1 MPRPET
7 RARRRAW
14 GAGLGVALLALV
26 AVSTAFV
33 PPPRTAEQAIDL
45 GPAEELRLGYF
56 ATVTHA
62 PALVGLER
70 GILAEEL
77 GRDGTSLQTQ
87 VFTAGPSAMEALNAG
102 AIDAAYMGPSPAI
115 SSYLGSA
122 GKSIRVVAGAT
133 SGGAYLVVQPGTETL
148 ADLAGGE
155 LATPQYAGTQDIAA
169 RDYLREHGADDD
181 VAISHAASG
190 TAVQLFSRGAI
201 AATWQPE
208 PWASLLVE
216 EHGGEILLDERE
228 LWDGGRF
235 PTSILVV
242 SQEFAAE
249 HPATVARLAESNER
263 SIDWATEHPDQLV
276 GLADAA
282 IRRATGENLS
292 RSVLARALDGL
303 TFTTDPL
310 AGTYPVLLERAR
322 ATGVIPGAAA
332 ADLDGLID
340 TDWPDTTAEGGGNR

>member
-1 MPRPET
+1 MPRPDT

-14 GAGLGVALLALV
+14 GAGLGVVLLAL
-26 AVSTAFV
+26 AAIGTAFL
-33 PPPRTAEQAIDL
+33 PSPRTAAQATEL
-45 GPAEELRLGYF
+45 GPAAELKLGYF

-62 PALVGLER
+62 PALVGLEE

-77 GRDGTSLQTQ
+77 DRDGTRLQSQ

-122 GKSIRVVAGAT
+122 GKSIRVVSGAT
-133 SGGAYLVVQPGTETL
+133 SGGAYLIAQPGTESV

-169 RDYLREHGADDD
+169 RDFLREQGADDD
-181 VAISHAASG
+181 VAISHAAAG

-216 EHGGEILLDERE
+216 EYGGEVLVDERE
-228 LWDGGRF
+228 LWADGSF
-235 PTSILVV
+235 PTSVLVV
-242 SQEFAAE
+242 SQQFAAE
-249 HPATVARLAESNER
+249 HPETVARLVEANKR
-263 SIDWATEHPDQLV
+263 SVEWASAHPEELV
-276 GLADAA
+276 GVADAA
-282 IRRATGENLS
+282 IRRATGENLADA
-292 RSVLARALDGL
+292 VLSRALEGL
-303 TFTTDPL
+303 TFTADPL

-340 TDWPDTTAEGGGNR
+340 TDWPNNDTEGGGSR